1 MLGSRSGRGYAMV
14 QPVNLEQQIVDALA
28 DSDQL
33 SKKDFNKIIEV
44 DGGLMASAL
53 RSLIRAGR
61 VHSGS
66 DGSTRVYRLIRPGS

>member
-1 MLGSRSGRGYAMV
+1 MV
-14 QPVNLEQQIVDALA
+14 ETAELEQQIVDALA
-28 DSDQL
+28 ENDQL
-33 SKKDFNKIIEV
+33 SKKDFNKMWDI

>member
-1 MLGSRSGRGYAMV
+1 ML
-14 QPVNLEQQIVDALA
+14 QPAELEQQILDALA
-28 DSDQL
+28 EADQL
-33 SKKDFNKIIEV
+33 SKKDFNKIIDI

>member
-1 MLGSRSGRGYAMV
+1 MV
-14 QPVNLEQQIVDALA
+14 QPAELEQQIVDALA
-28 DSDQL
+28 ETDQL
-33 SKKDFNKIIEV
+33 SKKDFNKMMEV
-44 DGGLMASAL
+44 DSGLMASAL

>member
-1 MLGSRSGRGYAMV
+1 MLGSTSEGEYAMV
-14 QPVNLEQQIVDALA
+14 LPAELEQQIVDALA
-28 DSDQL
+28 KSDQL
-33 SKKDFNKIIEV
+33 SKKDFDKIMEV

-53 RSLIRAGR
+53 RSLVRSGR

>member
-1 MLGSRSGRGYAMV
+1 MV
-14 QPVNLEQQIVDALA
+14 QSAELEQQILDALGEA
-28 DSDQL
+28 DQL
-33 SKKDFNKIIEV
+33 SKKDFNKIIPT

-66 DGSTRVYRLIRPGS
+66 DGSTRVYRLIKPGS

>member
-1 MLGSRSGRGYAMV
+1 MLGSRSEGEYAMV
-14 QPVNLEQQIVDALA
+14 LPAELEQQIVDALEK
-28 DSDQL
+28 SDQL
-33 SKKDFNKIIEV
+33 SKKDFDKIMEV

-53 RSLIRAGR
+53 RSLVRSGR

>member
-1 MLGSRSGRGYAMV
+1 MLGGVDERGDAMV
-14 QPVNLEQQIVDALA
+14 QPAELEQLIVDALA
-28 DSDQL
+28 ENDQL
-33 SKKDFNKIIEV
+33 SKKDFNKLMEV

-53 RSLIRAGR
+53 RSLIRTGR